1 MTSQARTQT
10 TDYTILLLVVVALIL
25 SFSFFAFAQNSS
37 DEIRPFAKP
46 ATMEVRQAK
55 AEKPIGAIIMETS
68 CQPQSG
74 GDALRKGDP
83 GYEQCQQER
92 GTIVPANK
100 KIQ

>member
-1 MTSQARTQT
+1 MTANVRTRT
-10 TDYTILLLVVVALIL
+10 TDYTLLLLVVVALAL
-25 SFSFFAFAQNSS
+25 SFSFFAFAQSPT

-46 ATMEVRQAK
+46 MTMEIRQAK

-68 CQPQSG
+68 CQPVSG
-74 GDALRKGDP
+74 GEPLRKGDP

-92 GTIVPANK
+92 GNVSPASK